1 MTRVRLDDELLD
13 AQLLRALGAA
23 LYCGADI
30 GECLAAA
37 AQVKGTD
44 LDSWYAAWTQ
54 LGEQVRELARV
65 EETAEHRVSA
75 RAAYLRASTYY
86 RTAGTMLYAV
96 PADPRQAASNV
107 AQAEMFRHA
116 CELMDT
122 PVEEVEIPFE
132 GSSLP
137 GYFFRPADDSRRRA
151 TVLLTGG
158 YDGSCEELYFSN
170 GAAALARGYNVLAF
184 DGPGQG
190 AARLQRG
197 LVMRP
202 DWDSVITPVV
212 DYLVARPDVDP
223 DRIALIGLSLGAHL
237 APRAAGGEHRL
248 AALIA
253 DCGAFDLQASFL
265 DRLPDRL
272 AARYRAGH
280 RGARILLA
288 GLLRVIARKP
298 TAGWA
303 LRRGQVVHGVRGPV
317 AYLDGLAGYTL
328 AGHAEKIACPTW
340 VCNAEGDEIGATAPQ
355 LVAALQSEKEF
366 VHFTAAEG
374 AADHCEQGARALY
387 HARSFGWLDDHL
399 DPGRC

>member
-13 AQLLRALGAA
+13 AQLLRAIGSAG
-23 LYCGADI
+23 CGGADV

-37 AQVKGTD
+37 AAVKRTD
-44 LDSWYAAWTQ
+44 LESWYAAWSQ

-65 EETAEHRVSA
+65 EEAAGHRVSA

-96 PADPRQAASNV
+96 PADPRQAASNL
-107 AQAEMFRHA
+107 AQTEMFRRA

-122 PVEEVEIPFE
+122 PVETVEIAFE
-132 GSSLP
+132 DGSLP
-137 GYFFRPADDSRRRA
+137 GYFFRPAADSGRRA

-158 YDGSCEELYFSN
+158 YDGTCEELYFAN

-190 AARLQRG
+190 AALLQRG

-223 DRIALIGLSLGAHL
+223 DRIALVGLSVGAHL
-237 APRAAGGEHRL
+237 APRAASGEHRL

-253 DCGAFDLQASFL
+253 DCGTFDLRAAFL
-265 DRLPDRL
+265 DRLPEPL

-288 GLLRVIARKP
+288 GLLRAIARKP

-303 LRRGQVVHGVRGPV
+303 LRRGQVVHGVHGPL

-328 AGHAEKIACPTW
+328 AGHAAKITCPTW
-340 VCNAEGDEIGATAPQ
+340 VCNAEGDGIGASAPQ
-355 LVAALQSEKEF
+355 LVAALRSEKEF

-387 HARSFGWLDDHL
+387 HARSFGWLDDRL

>member
-13 AQLLRALGAA
+13 AQLLRAIGAA
-23 LYCGADI
+23 LYGGADI

-44 LDSWYAAWTQ
+44 FDSWYAAWTQ

-65 EETAEHRVSA
+65 EEAAGHRASA

-96 PADPRQAASNV
+96 PADPRQAASNI
-107 AQAEMFRHA
+107 AQTEMFRRA

-122 PVEEVEIPFE
+122 PAEVVEIPFE

-137 GYFFRPADDSRRRA
+137 GYFFRPGRESGRRA

-158 YDGSCEELYFSN
+158 YDGTCEELYFVN

-190 AARLQRG
+190 AALLQRG

-212 DYLVARPDVDP
+212 DFLVARPDVDP

-237 APRAAGGEHRL
+237 APRAASAEHRI

-265 DRLPDRL
+265 DRLPDPL
-272 AARYRAGH
+272 ATRYRVGH
-280 RGARILLA
+280 RGARILLG
-288 GLLRVIARKP
+288 GLLRAIARKP

-303 LRRGQVVHGVRGPV
+303 LRRGQVVHGLRGPV

-328 AGHAEKIACPTW
+328 AGHAAKITCPTW
-340 VCNAEGDEIGATAPQ
+340 VCNAEGDDIGATAPQ

-387 HARSFGWLDDHL
+387 HARSFGWLDDRL
-399 DPGRC
+399 DPAR